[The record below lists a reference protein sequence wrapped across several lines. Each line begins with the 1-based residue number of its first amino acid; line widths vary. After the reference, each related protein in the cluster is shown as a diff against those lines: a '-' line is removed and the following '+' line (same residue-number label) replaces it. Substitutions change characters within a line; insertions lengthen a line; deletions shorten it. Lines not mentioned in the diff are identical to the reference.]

1 MRDVVHGDKRTV
13 QHILHWMITK
23 LPELQRK
30 AYTAKFLVPLAIPDE
45 FLVDRLSSEPLT
57 RTLSRLEVNQ

>member
-1 MRDVVHGDKRTV
+1 MRDVVHGEKMTIHHV
-13 QHILHWMITK
+13 LFWVITK

-45 FLVDRLSSEPLT
+45 YLGDEEMRETF
-57 RTLSRLEVNQ
+57 

>member
-13 QHILHWMITK
+13 QHILHWIITK
-23 LPELQRK
+23 LPELSRK

-45 FLVDRLSSEPLT
+45 FLVDEEMRETFQIYKDL
-57 RTLSRLEVNQ
+57 